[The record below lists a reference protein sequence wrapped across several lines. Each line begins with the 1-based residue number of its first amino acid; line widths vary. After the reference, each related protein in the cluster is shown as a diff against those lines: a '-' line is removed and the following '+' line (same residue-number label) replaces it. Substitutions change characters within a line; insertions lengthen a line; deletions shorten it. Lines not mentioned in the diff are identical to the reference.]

1 MTQTTHDQ
9 YTERFMID
17 WVATEKD
24 EEQQT
29 DEQEKETAETLFE
42 RIRIR

>member
-1 MTQTTHDQ
+1 MMQTTHDQ
-9 YTERFMID
+9 YAERFMID

-24 EEQQT
+24 QEQKP